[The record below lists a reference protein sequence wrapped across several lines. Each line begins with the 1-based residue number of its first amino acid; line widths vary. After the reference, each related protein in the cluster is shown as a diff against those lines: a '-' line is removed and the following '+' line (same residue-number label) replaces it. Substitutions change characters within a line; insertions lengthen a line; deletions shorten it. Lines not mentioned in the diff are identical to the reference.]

1 VRLREDRVLLPHG
14 TEAIYE
20 FVEIKHGSSVLAME
34 ENGPPAAS
42 SRKFTLTV
50 SGGI

>member
-1 VRLREDRVLLPHG
+1 MNLQLFVDTAQMETYRVEGNPELVGGRLV
-14 TEAIYE
+14 
-20 FVEIKHGSSVLAME
+20 
-34 ENGPPAAS
+34 GPPAAS